1 MDRLEG
7 EGARVYTFVSPTAG
21 KLSFCEV
28 FERIVKYMEE
38 EPGERY
44 NLIVGTDSVEAD
56 SHSLFVSAI
65 IIHRVGHGG
74 RYFYRRVKKRGV
86 RSIRQRIFYEASLS
100 LELADSLRRELSK
113 NGFSRFSLEI
123 HIDVGDRGDT
133 KEIIREVVGMV
144 TGSGYPAVTKPH
156 SYGATKVADRH
167 SK

>member
-1 MDRLEG
+1 MQDQG
-7 EGARVYTFVSPTAG
+7 VYGFTFVSPSTG
-21 KLSFCEV
+21 RLSFGEV
-28 FERIVKYMEE
+28 FDRIVEYMEE
-38 EPGERY
+38 EPGDRY

-65 IIHRVGHGG
+65 IIHRVGRGG
-74 RYFYRRVKKRGV
+74 RYFYRKVKKRGIKN
-86 RSIRQRIFYEASLS
+86 IRQRIFYEASLS
-100 LELADSLRRELSK
+100 LELADGLQRELSK

-123 HIDVGDRGDT
+123 HIDVGDKGDT